1 MEIFRPDS
9 SSRKP
14 VATVSST
21 VEDNVDLSD
30 HVTTSSPPQKQPH
43 IAEID
48 RILEMAQ
55 KVSLSAT
62 CSNRT
67 TTRPAASSI
76 KLAKQVYK
84 PSKPPHKTRKDVEKS
99 SRVKKA
105 GASVKP
111 KAPNQDIVTSLATPT
126 SGDTTPVDVSHNGD
140 KPSDSFTLKSG
151 G

>member
-67 TTRPAASSI
+67 ATRPASSI

-111 KAPNQDIVTSLATPT
+111 KAPNQDSLATPT
-126 SGDTTPVDVSHNGD
+126 SGDTAPVDLSHNGD